1 MSPQFTQ
8 DEIERLGRQRPPQS
22 KSGLAEF
29 HFVFV
34 PFFPSQSVV
43 ASMYPFITE
52 LKFSL
57 M

>member
-22 KSGLAEF
+22 NSGLAEF